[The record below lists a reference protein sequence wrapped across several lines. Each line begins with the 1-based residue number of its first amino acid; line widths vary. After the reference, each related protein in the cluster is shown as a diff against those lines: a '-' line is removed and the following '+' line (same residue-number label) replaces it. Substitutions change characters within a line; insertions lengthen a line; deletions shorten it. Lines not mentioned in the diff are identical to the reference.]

1 MAVGLSGAEDPFARR
16 RQEAA
21 EAYLPKTPPPDEETD
36 EGPDLGKQAGTV
48 ASKPPS
54 SNASNPASIGAGT
67 SEEDTTVPT
76 ATADVAEPAPPPAR
90 EPIARVQFNQRIR
103 SDYRKVLD
111 RYRRQHGAT
120 WQGLFDQMVKEYLER
135 RELLPHNDET
145 K

>member
-1 MAVGLSGAEDPFARR
+1 M
-16 RQEAA
+16 
-21 EAYLPKTPPPDEETD
+21 
-36 EGPDLGKQAGTV
+36 
-48 ASKPPS
+48 
-54 SNASNPASIGAGT
+54 
-67 SEEDTTVPT
+67 PT